1 MPEGDTVY
9 RTAARLHRALAGR
22 PLTRA
27 EIRWGGKTLPDVVGR
42 RTVEVVARGK
52 HLLHRIEGGVTIHSH
67 LRMEGAWRVVPNER
81 LRPREL
87 FDPSIRALAAT
98 DAHTAIGRRLGMLDV
113 LPTTREE
120 TLVGHLGPDI
130 LGPDWD
136 PARAAAAIQADPRPI
151 GAVLLDQRVL
161 AGIGTMYDAETLFLE
176 RIGPWTPAN
185 ELGADAVEQIVARA
199 HRLLTVGKEHDVQS
213 TTGSR
218 RRGEEVYVHARS
230 GRPCRRCGTTV
241 RVAMIGTPPQ
251 DRTMFYC
258 PSCQGGLGPDD
269 DGRPQAP
276 LGHRE
281 RPTRRRSG
289 GYA

>member
-1 MPEGDTVY
+1 MPEGDTVF
-9 RTAARLHRALAGR
+9 RAAAKLHRALAGE

-27 EIRWGGKTLPDVVGR
+27 EIRWGTKTLPDVIGR
-42 RTVEVVARGK
+42 RTLDVVPRGK
-52 HLLHRIEGGVTIHSH
+52 HILHRIEGGITVHTH
-67 LRMEGAWRVVPNER
+67 LRMEGTWRVVPDER

-87 FDPSIRALAAT
+87 HDRSIRAVFSV
-98 DAHTAIGRRLGMLDV
+98 DGRTAIGRRLGMLDV
-113 LPTTREE
+113 LPTQREH

-136 PARAAAAIQADPRPI
+136 PERAATAVAADSRPI
-151 GAVLLDQRVL
+151 GEALLDQRLL

-176 RIGPWTPAN
+176 RIAPWTPADQ
-185 ELGADAVEQIVARA
+185 LGRETVERIIERA

-218 RRGEEVYVHARS
+218 RRGEEVFVHARS
-230 GRPCRRCGTTV
+230 GRPCRRCGATV
-241 RVAMIGTPPQ
+241 RVAMIGAAPY

-258 PSCQGGLGPDD
+258 PSCQGGLGPTD

-276 LGHRE
+276 LGHR
-281 RPTRRRSG
+281 RS
-289 GYA
+289 Y